1 MSFIFSRPKSQPAT
15 PAPAPVIQPVAAP
28 VQIARA
34 TVPTGDVAVTE
45 AAATEKKKR
54 RGGAGARRGAGTIL
68 TGQEAFLGATTG
80 KTLLG
85 V

>member
-1 MSFIFSRPKSQPAT
+1 MSFIFSRPKSTPAT

-34 TVPTGDVAVTE
+34 TVPTGDAAVAE
-45 AAATEKKKR
+45 AAAAEKKKR
-54 RGGAGARRGAGTIL
+54 RGGAGQRRGAGTIL
-68 TGQEAFLGATTG
+68 TGQETLFGATAG

-85 V
+85 T